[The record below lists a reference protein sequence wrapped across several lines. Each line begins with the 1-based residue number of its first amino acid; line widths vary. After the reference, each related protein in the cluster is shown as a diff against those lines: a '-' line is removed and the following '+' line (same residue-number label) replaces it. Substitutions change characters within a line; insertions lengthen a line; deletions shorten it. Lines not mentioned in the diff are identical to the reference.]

1 MLKYFQVSGYAVNKR
16 GNTIGIFY
24 DVQSTSAE
32 QAIIKVE
39 QNAIEDGFRYIRL
52 TRTILQEVRHESA

>member
-24 DVQSTSAE
+24 DVQSADGQQAVIEAE
-32 QAIIKVE
+32 KRAE
-39 QNAIEDGFRYIRL
+39 EDGFRYIRL

>member
-24 DVQSTSAE
+24 DVHSADDQ
-32 QAIIKVE
+32 QAIIEAEKRAE
-39 QNAIEDGFRYIRL
+39 EDGFRYIRL
-52 TRTILQEVRHESA
+52 TRTILQVVRHDPA